1 MWYNSPVQNTNNKI
15 TVEQSKLRN
24 IAVIAHVDH
33 GKTTLIDAF
42 LKHAHLFRENQ
53 EQMSQDRILDT
64 DDLER
69 EKGITITAKNVAI
82 RYKDY
87 KINIIDTPGHADFG
101 GEVERTLNM
110 ADGFLLLV
118 DAQEGPM
125 PQTEFVLKRAL
136 ELNLRPIVII
146 NKIDKKLANAKKA
159 YERVQDLFLKLA
171 TDSAQLEFTTFY
183 AIGRQ
188 GKIYKNFPSDF
199 AEDNGLDCLLDAII
213 SEIPAPDND
222 AGGDLQIQINSLEYD
237 VHQGRY
243 LIGRIHRGI
252 ARLNDAVTIVSE
264 GEDGQKLVKGRI
276 KRILVREGLDFE
288 DVDSASAGEI
298 VAIVGIDSTA
308 IGGTM
313 CINTNVDPLPQIK
326 ISPPAIRVKFE
337 PNTSPF
343 AGREGDFVTPIQIQK
358 RLLREK
364 ESNIGLK
371 IERAEEGSFYVSG
384 RGELQI
390 SILIENMRREGYEF
404 QIRRPEIIT
413 QEIEGVL
420 HEPIEELVIDTEEQF
435 VGVVTETL
443 AERSA
448 SLQSMEPNADKVR
461 FVYKIL
467 TRNLFGLRSYLLT
480 VTRGKMVF
488 NHVFSEY
495 IPMKNHPE
503 VYRQGVLVASEA
515 GTAMGYA
522 LNSIQQRGELFIS
535 PGTEIYEGMVI
546 GINKYEQEMVVN
558 ATKARHKSGV
568 RVKHDEITQTALK
581 PPIKV
586 TLEYALVF
594 IAKDEILEIT
604 PQSIRIRKEFLK
616 LKDRKIAKR

>member
-1 MWYNSPVQNTNNKI
+1 MQKTIDYKT
-15 TVEQSKLRN
+15 EQSRLRN

-42 LKHAHLFRENQ
+42 LKQANLFRENQ
-53 EQMSQDRILDT
+53 EQMSQDRILDVG
-64 DDLER
+64 DLER

-82 RYKDY
+82 RYKDC

-136 ELNLRPIVII
+136 ELNLQPILVI
-146 NKIDKKLANAKKA
+146 NKIDKKLANAEKA
-159 YERVQDLFLKLA
+159 FEKVQDLFLKLA
-171 TDSAQLEFTTFY
+171 TNADQLEFETYY
-183 AIGRQ
+183 AIGRE
-188 GKIYKNFPSDF
+188 GKIYKDMPTDF
-199 AEDNGLDCLLDAII
+199 EKDDGINCLLDAII
-213 SEIPAPDND
+213 DEVPAPNGN
-222 AGGDLQIQINSLEYD
+222 AGGDLQMQINSLEYD
-237 VHQGRY
+237 AHQGRY
-243 LIGRIHRGI
+243 LIGRVHRGV
-252 ARLNDAVTIVSE
+252 AKVNDAVTIISE
-264 GEDGQKLVKGRI
+264 GAEGQKLVKGRI
-276 KRILVREGLDFE
+276 KRILVREGLGFE
-288 DVDSASAGEI
+288 DVDSAEAGEI

-313 CINTNVDPLPQIK
+313 CINSNIDPLPQIQ
-326 ISPPAIRVKFE
+326 ISPPAIRIKFE

-343 AGREGDFVTPIQIQK
+343 VGREGEFVTPTQIQK

-371 IERAEEGSFYVSG
+371 IEQAEEGSFYVSG

-390 SILIENMRREGYEF
+390 SILIENMCREGYEF
-404 QIRRPEIIT
+404 QIRRPEVIT
-413 QEIEGVL
+413 QKIDGVV
-420 HEPIEELVIDTEEQF
+420 HEPVEELVIDTEDQF
-435 VGVVTETL
+435 IGQITEAL

-448 SLQSMEPNADKVR
+448 SMVSMEPNADKVR

-467 TRNLFGLRSYLLT
+467 TRNLFGLRNYLLT
-480 VTRGKMVF
+480 ATKGRMVF

-495 IPMKNHPE
+495 IPMKDHPE
-503 VYRQGVLVASEA
+503 IYRKGVFVASEA

-546 GINKYEQEMVVN
+546 GINKYEQEMIVN

-604 PQSIRIRKEFLK
+604 PQNIRIRKEYLK
-616 LKDRKIAKR
+616 LSDRKIAKR

>member
-1 MWYNSPVQNTNNKI
+1 MQKI
-15 TVEQSKLRN
+15 TDYKTEQSKLRN

-42 LKHAHLFRENQ
+42 LKHANLFRENQ
-53 EQMSQDRILDT
+53 EQMSQDRILDVG
-64 DDLER
+64 DLER

-136 ELNLRPIVII
+136 ELDLQPILII
-146 NKIDKKLANAKKA
+146 NKIDKKLANPEKA
-159 YERVQDLFLKLA
+159 FEKVQDLFLKLA
-171 TDSAQLEFTTFY
+171 TNADQLEFETYY
-183 AIGRQ
+183 AIGRE
-188 GKIYKNFPSDF
+188 GKIFKEIPTDVSKD
-199 AEDNGLDCLLDAII
+199 DGLNCILDAII
-213 SEIPAPDND
+213 DEVPAPND
-222 AGGDLQIQINSLEYD
+222 DVEGDLQMQINSLEYD
-237 VHQGRY
+237 AHQGRY
-243 LIGRIHRGI
+243 LIGRIRRGV
-252 ARLNDAVTIVSE
+252 ARLNDSVTIISE
-264 GEDGQKLVKGRI
+264 GKSGQKLDRGRI
-276 KRILVREGLDFE
+276 KRILVREGLGFE

-313 CINTNVDPLPQIK
+313 CINSNIESLPQIK
-326 ISPPAIRVKFE
+326 ISPPAIRIKFE

-343 AGREGDFVTPIQIQK
+343 AGREGELVTPTQIQK

-371 IERAEEGSFYVSG
+371 IEQAEEGSFYVSG

-404 QIRRPEIIT
+404 QIRRPEVIT
-413 QEIEGVL
+413 QEINGVV

-435 VGVVTETL
+435 IGAVTEAL

-448 SLQSMEPNADKVR
+448 TLQSMEPNADKVR

-467 TRNLFGLRSYLLT
+467 TRNLFGLRNYLLT
-480 VTRGKMVF
+480 ATKGKMVF

-495 IPMKNHPE
+495 VPMKERPE
-503 VYRQGVLVASEA
+503 VYRKGVLVASEA
-515 GTAMGYA
+515 GTAIGYA
-522 LNSIQQRGELFIS
+522 LNSIQQRGELFIT

-546 GINKYEQEMVVN
+546 GINKYEQEMIVN

-581 PPIKV
+581 SPIRV

-604 PQSIRIRKEFLK
+604 PQNIRIRKEHLK
-616 LKDRKIAKR
+616 LSDRKIAKR